1 MLNRRDVPPRSWKE
15 ARLKAFRVTVRLPW
29 AVAFLVL
36 FGACSSAPAPRS
48 TGGAQPSAVA
58 SSESQTVSVSSE
70 VATVFVYRPK
80 AFFGWALNPTVM
92 LDGEDFVNVRNG
104 RFFKAKF
111 RPSKHVFKMDD
122 GASGAELD
130 LQGGKSYYLKVEIV
144 PGVWKG
150 GGKMTYV
157 APEQG
162 GLEVQGLKYVD
173 AKEIDDPAFR

>member
-1 MLNRRDVPPRSWKE
+1 M
-15 ARLKAFRVTVRLPW
+15 KAFSFAVRLPW
-29 AVAFLVL
+29 VVAILVL

-48 TGGAQPSAVA
+48 TGSAQPYAAV
-58 SSESQTVSVSSE
+58 SSESQTALGSSE
-70 VATVFVYRPK
+70 IATVYVYRPK
-80 AFFGWALNPTVM
+80 ALFGWALNPTVM

-104 RFFKAKF
+104 RFFKAQFK
-111 RPSKHVFKMDD
+111 PSKHVFKMDD

-130 LQGGKSYYLKVEIV
+130 LQGGKNYYLKVEIV

-173 AKEIDDPAFR
+173 AKEIGNPAFR